1 MAAALLNGPIHWPFF
16 IRVGPQAFR
25 ATRRIGQSKLGVKRS
40 VTEVTRHR
48 KDTDSSSRASAQGG
62 LCWETPIA
70 AMTHSLLPTAV
81 RPNYA
86 LHQCISE
93 RRHITDV
100 SQATPGGRYGAGE
113 PGRWGRVDLRK
124 IGVDSPGSSRTRF
137 LGGMATAM

>member
-1 MAAALLNGPIHWPFF
+1 MHWPFF

-40 VTEVTRHR
+40 VTEVTRRR

-62 LCWETPIA
+62 LCWQTPIA

-81 RPNYA
+81 RPNCG

-100 SQATPGGRYGAGE
+100 SKATPGGRYGSDVDLRHGAGE
-113 PGRWGRVDLRK
+113 PGRWGRVDFRK
-124 IGVDSPGSSRTRF
+124 IG
-137 LGGMATAM
+137 